1 MRQVITL
8 HSADNRLEY
17 ALPKLSVQCNYISR
31 EREREIERER
41 AVRNFSF
48 VVSDMAMFMTLLS
61 VSSKF

>member
-1 MRQVITL
+1 
-8 HSADNRLEY
+8 LEY